1 MMERREFLHLLGLG
15 LAAGWVGGRIS
26 WPRRSQAGE
35 EMETGW
41 RLALLADAHL
51 RDGDERRP
59 EAQALARAVSE
70 IRALQPAPDLTLFAG
85 DLAHQAD
92 PRALALGK
100 EILSDLPGPFFPV
113 MGEGDGLPEAAA
125 PWRRLFGDPWFCQ
138 TLPQPEDREPKTVL
152 QVLGL
157 HAAWCPG
164 PGGPGF
170 YLGAAGRRRL
180 ARELACLDPD
190 HPLLV
195 LSHAPLTRIFRPWQQ
210 WTGDAAAVMS
220 LLAEFSLVFCCHGH
234 LHRHAGFPA
243 TFAPF
248 PDPGGLII
256 GSAEHWPEA
265 VQASTCDYDIV
276 AGNRKPETENRL
288 SQLSLPATA
297 WPLPSPLLG
306 TPADLRPGLGPH
318 GCGWGLV
325 SIVDRTWRLSPQLWQ
340 A

>member
-1 MMERREFLHLLGLG
+1 MMERRKFLHLLGLG

-26 WPRRSQAGE
+26 WPRTSQAGE

-51 RDGDERRP
+51 RDGDDRRP

-70 IRALQPAPDLTLFAG
+70 IRALKPAPDLTLFAG

-100 EILSDLPGPFFPV
+100 EILSDLPGPLFPV

-138 TLPQPEDREPKTVL
+138 TLPKPEDREPQTVL

-180 ARELACLDPD
+180 ARELACLDPGQ
-190 HPLLV
+190 PLLV

-210 WTGDAAAVMS
+210 WTGDADLIMPWLSRFSSV
-220 LLAEFSLVFCCHGH
+220 LLVHGH
-234 LHRHAGFPA
+234 IHRSGSRHPAG
-243 TFAPF
+243 APYEL
-248 PDPGGLII
+248 GGLDLEE
-256 GSAEHWPEA
+256 GTKN
-265 VQASTCDYDIV
+265 QK
-276 AGNRKPETENRL
+276 RKTNH
-288 SQLSLPATA
+288 QLSLPATA

-325 SIVDRTWRLSPQLWQ
+325 SIADRTWRLSPQLWQ